1 MTQTNLLNQ
10 LQLTMSSI
18 EIAKITGKPHHN
30 VMRDIRNMLDALDLR
45 SSVLISVEPYGN
57 NNTREV
63 FTLDKDLTM
72 TLVSGYD
79 AKLRFNIVKRWRELE
94 EAANPSF
101 ELLTPE
107 QLIQRAY
114 ELKSQ
119 EADEKSDDTCTPTQ
133 LALMVRKLGNFKN
146 VTAEAMNVTLCKMG
160 FQERT
165 RTATGVS
172 YQLTQKGKQY
182 GVIASGNARN
192 TFIHWRAAT
201 AKVIY
206 DWRQQQV
213 TPIGRQ
219 QMRTIKSTRP
229 NFHI

>member
-1 MTQTNLLNQ
+1 MTQTNLLNTHS
-10 LQLTMSSI
+10 LSMSSI
-18 EIAKITGKPHHN
+18 EISELTGKRHDN
-30 VMRDIRNMLDALDLR
+30 VTADIRKLLDALQLHAPDF
-45 SSVLISVEPYGN
+45 SGTQVYGN

-63 FTLDKDLTM
+63 FLLDKDLTM

-114 ELKSQ
+114 DLKSQ

-133 LALMVRKLGNFKN
+133 LASLVQKLGNFKN

-206 DWRQQQV
+206 DWRQQQ
-213 TPIGRQ
+213 TIPISQQ

>member
-1 MTQTNLLNQ
+1 MTQTNLLNTHS
-10 LQLTMSSI
+10 LSMSSI
-18 EIAKITGKPHHN
+18 EISELTGKRHN
-30 VMRDIRNMLDALDLR
+30 NVTADIRNLLDALQLR
-45 SSVLISVEPYGN
+45 AADFSATQVYGN

-107 QLIQRAY
+107 QLMQRAY
-114 ELKSQ
+114 DLKSQ
-119 EADEKSDDTCTPTQ
+119 EADEKSADTCTPTQ
-133 LALMVRKLGNFKN
+133 LASLVKKLGNFKN

-206 DWRQQQV
+206 AWRQQQK
-213 TPIGRQ
+213 TPIGSQ
-219 QMRTIKSTRP
+219 KMRTSKGVRSAFIK
-229 NFHI
+229 

>member
-1 MTQTNLLNQ
+1 MTQTNLLNSRK
-10 LQLTMSSI
+10 LTMSSI
-18 EIAKITGKPHHN
+18 EIAKVTGKQHKS
-30 VMRDIRNMLDALDLR
+30 VLRDIRNLLDAIEIDGTDLYHLDNR
-45 SSVLISVEPYGN
+45 GYTSHYN
-57 NNTREV
+57 
-63 FTLDKDLTM
+63 LDKDLTM

-79 AKLRFNIVKRWRELE
+79 AKLRFNIIRRWRELE

-114 ELKSQ
+114 DLKAQ

-133 LALMVRKLGNFKN
+133 LASLVQKLGNFKN

-172 YQLTQKGKQY
+172 YQLTQKGRQY

-206 DWRQQQV
+206 AWRQQQE
-213 TPIGRQ
+213 TPIGSQ
-219 QMRTIKSTRP
+219 KMRTSKGVRST
-229 NFHI
+229 FIH

>member
-10 LQLTMSSI
+10 LQLTMSSV
-18 EIAKITGKPHHN
+18 EIAKITGKPHKN
-30 VMRDIRNMLDALDLR
+30 VIRDIRELLKVLDIDGSDLSHHDNR
-45 SSVLISVEPYGN
+45 GYTSHYN
-57 NNTREV
+57 
-63 FTLDKDLTM
+63 LDKDLTM

-79 AKLRFNIVKRWRELE
+79 AKLRFSIVKRWRELE

-107 QLIQRAY
+107 LLIQRAY
-114 ELKSQ
+114 DLKAQ

-133 LALMVRKLGNFKN
+133 LASLVQKLGNFKN

-206 DWRQQQV
+206 DWRQQQ
-213 TPIGRQ
+213 TIPISQQ